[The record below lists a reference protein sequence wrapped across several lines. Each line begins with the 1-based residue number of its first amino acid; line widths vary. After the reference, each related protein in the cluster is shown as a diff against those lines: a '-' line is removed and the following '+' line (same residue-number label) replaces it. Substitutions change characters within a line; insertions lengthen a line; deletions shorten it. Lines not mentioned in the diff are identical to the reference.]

1 MSAAGAAE
9 EENCDS
15 IKRFVSGINIQ
26 TSSLDD
32 FIRISNIFASFNI
45 DKCDSFFTSVTNDI
59 FRTFYDLLKKFQ
71 SEQNVQMQAVQLYKI
86 QEIRAYLG
94 RFAKMF
100 HFLKKADE
108 SGENNSKIKAE
119 FLRRFSESQQLA
131 KNVYNLVEWKKRQK
145 PLTNDD
151 LAMLAITGAQGG
163 RSKRKKNYRSG
174 SRGRNGNSHRRMN
187 RMSYK
192 KNKNKSRRALHR
204 KKKQ

>member
-45 DKCDSFFTSVTNDI
+45 DKCDSLFTSVTNDI

-119 FLRRFSESQQLA
+119 FLRRFSESQLA

-145 PLTNDD
+145 PLTDDD

-163 RSKRKKNYRSG
+163 RSKRKKNYR
-174 SRGRNGNSHRRMN
+174 NGNSHRRMK

>member
-100 HFLKKADE
+100 HFLKKPTQFCR
-108 SGENNSKIKAE
+108 SFISLGVK
-119 FLRRFSESQQLA
+119 FL
-131 KNVYNLVEWKKRQK
+131 KNRQFYF
-145 PLTNDD
+145 P
-151 LAMLAITGAQGG
+151 
-163 RSKRKKNYRSG
+163 
-174 SRGRNGNSHRRMN
+174 
-187 RMSYK
+187 
-192 KNKNKSRRALHR
+192 
-204 KKKQ
+204 

>member
-9 EENCDS
+9 EESCDS

-45 DKCDSFFTSVTNDI
+45 DKCDSLFTSVTNDI

-94 RFAKMF
+94 RFAEMF

-119 FLRRFSESQQLA
+119 FLRRFSESQLA